1 MLPRFHAESD
11 FALLPFHVFTFR
23 HFPASLLPRFHA
35 ESVFCATALPRFHNS
50 ALPGFLVPIRRWKI
64 LELLGFLGIG
74 IIGWDS
80 WDSWIVPPLISKIDL
95 I

>member
-1 MLPRFHAESD
+1 MLLS
-11 FALLPFHVFTFR
+11 
-23 HFPASLLPRFHA
+23 
-35 ESVFCATALPRFHNS
+35 
-50 ALPGFLVPIRRWKI
+50 LPGFLVPIRRWKI

-80 WDSWIVPPLISKIDL
+80 WDSWIVPPLVSKIDL

>member
-1 MLPRFHAESD
+1 
-11 FALLPFHVFTFR
+11 
-23 HFPASLLPRFHA
+23 
-35 ESVFCATALPRFHNS
+35 
-50 ALPGFLVPIRRWKI
+50 